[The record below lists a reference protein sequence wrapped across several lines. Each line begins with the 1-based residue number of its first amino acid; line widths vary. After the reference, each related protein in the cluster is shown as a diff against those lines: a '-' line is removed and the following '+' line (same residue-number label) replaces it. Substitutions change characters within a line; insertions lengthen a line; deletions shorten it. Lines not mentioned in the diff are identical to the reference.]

1 VGEWE
6 QEVRGQLAAVPV
18 PAPWEPPQLADFRR
32 DHETIAFD
40 PSLSSTGW
48 VHFCVTAA
56 AGLQVYGHGTLRAS
70 SDRTGYWGTYDK
82 ALQISDQAQDALI
95 TAAQKALR
103 RGRTADRV
111 WEAPA
116 VRGHRTESSLI
127 AGYAVWQASGCHGTT
142 VNAQHASRVL
152 CGNPRHDKKEIG
164 AAVARYV
171 PETARRPW
179 TEHERDAF
187 AVGLA
192 YLWDLEHP
200 GKLS

>member
-1 VGEWE
+1 
-6 QEVRGQLAAVPV
+6 
-18 PAPWEPPQLADFRR
+18 
-32 DHETIAFD
+32 
-40 PSLSSTGW
+40 

-56 AGLQVYGHGTLRAS
+56 AGIRVCGHGTLRAS

-82 ALQISDQAQDALI
+82 ARQISDEAAVTLDEASVKARHRGCALFR
-95 TAAQKALR
+95 A
-103 RGRTADRV
+103 

-127 AGYAVWQASGCHGTT
+127 AGYAVWEASGCEGTT